1 MSNDTFNPF
10 LLGSAVVHAFP
21 QVVRPGDAL
30 RKPYTKVRMA
40 GPWWWDGW
48 FCMPFGEVLWG
59 KTMEH
64 YAGNSVFFS
73 WKLSYL
79 QTSGMNISTFLTFW
93 THTLTADGHWAK
105 HCEKSIV
112 RPGVQKCLSIVT
124 DRGKWHHGIAM
135 KCVAKEGHS
144 GYCMVYGILR
154 YTSCM
159 YLTKYVYKV
168 IYERER
174 IIPSRSKVW
183 SLYKNMRAYDS
194 KQPAGYDSM
203 FVYLGKAP
211 HCRWFWAADVPY
223 I

>member
-1 MSNDTFNPF
+1 MTPSTPF
-10 LLGSAVVHAFP
+10 CWEVQGSTLPPGGAAGWCAAKAVYQGAHGWPTMMGWLVLHA
-21 QVVRPGDAL
+21 VRRG
-30 RKPYTKVRMA
+30 VM
-40 GPWWWDGW
+40 
-48 FCMPFGEVLWG
+48 G

-64 YAGNSVFFS
+64 YAGNSSFFS

-79 QTSGMNISTFLTFW
+79 QTSGMNILTFLTFW
-93 THTLTADGHWAK
+93 THTLTADGQWAK

-124 DRGKWHHGIAM
+124 DRGKWHHGVAM

-194 KQPAGYDSM
+194 KQPAGYIAC
-203 FVYLGKAP
+203 L
-211 HCRWFWAADVPY
+211 C